1 MQTGARNSNPGG
13 CCLLATSFWDS
24 SALRSRSSTLSSQ
37 GGQSNEEDF
46 LASLASLALASGS
59 ALAADLPAPAYKA
72 PPPPPPSY
80 SWTGCYINAGWGYGM
95 WNQDHYAET
104 SPPLT
109 AALVPVSQSTT
120 DGGRG
125 WLGTVGGGCDFQASR
140 WVLGAFADYDFM
152 NLKGTSSPDLTAT
165 VTPFFVLRGDEKD
178 SGAWSVGARLGYL
191 VTPSLLTYVNGGY
204 TQTRFDQVNY
214 TTNFVVPTPATG
226 VFLPAHTYNGW
237 FIGGGT
243 EYALNMDWLP
253 IHGLFLRRSIATR
266 ATRAPISLSFA
277 PAAAP
282 HAGRPALS
290 ASASTPRSRFRRSRP
305 PWCGASTPGAR
316 SRPVTDR
323 RLVI

>member
-1 MQTGARNSNPGG
+1 MKKI
-13 CCLLATSFWDS
+13 L
-24 SALRSRSSTLSSQ
+24 
-37 GGQSNEEDF
+37 

-152 NLKGTSSPDLTAT
+152 NLNGTNSPDLTVT
-165 VTPFFVLRGDEKD
+165 TTPFFVLRGNEKE

-204 TQTRFDQVNY
+204 TQTRFDQVNF
-214 TTNFVVPTPATG
+214 TTNFVAPGAATG

-253 IHGLFLRRSIATR
+253 IHGLFLRSEYRYSSYQSADIALICTGGG
-266 ATRAPISLSFA
+266 AT
-277 PAAAP
+277 
-282 HAGRPALS
+282 
-290 ASASTPRSRFRRSRP
+290 
-305 PWCGASTPGAR
+305 CGAAGPLGVSEHAQKQVQTISTSLVWRFNTWG
-316 SRPVTDR
+316 PVSTR
-323 RLVI
+323 Y